1 MYNWQYKEWPNF
13 IYRLEEVQS
22 IAIAFAQEMGALN
35 GLLTGLNS
43 ALKQEAFVEV
53 LISEAMKTSE
63 IEGEYMSREDV
74 MSSIKKN
81 LGIQGDVV
89 VRDRRVAGVAE
100 LMTTIR
106 DSVSIE
112 LTVEVIMRWH
122 AILME
127 GFPRINAG
135 KWRTGEEPMQI
146 ISGSY
151 GKETIHYEAPPSA
164 VVPKEMEQMINWFKS
179 YEVKESEYIIAALIK
194 TAIIHLYFESIHPFE
209 DGNGRIGRALAEY
222 TLSHTLKSPVLLS
235 ISKTIEKN
243 KQVYYDNLKIAQA
256 SLDIT
261 GWINYFTKVIF
272 EAQKETRELIE
283 FTVRKAKFFDKNRDL
298 LNDRQMK
305 AINRMLEQGIEGFI
319 GGMTAKKYMSITR
332 TSKATATRDLQRLQE
347 LGIVEQLGHGRS
359 TFLKLF
365 TSGPLNIL
373 LPMKICLASLATANL
388 RTSNVFGSA
397 SENICCL

>member
-81 LGIQGDVV
+81 LGMQGDVV

-100 LMTTIR
+100 LITTIR
-106 DSVSIE
+106 DSAGIE

-122 AILME
+122 AILMA

-135 KWRTGEEPMQI
+135 KWRMGEEPMQI

-151 GKETIHYEAPPSA
+151 GKETVHYEAPPSA
-164 VVPKEMEQMINWFKS
+164 VVPKEMEQMINWFNS
-179 YEVKESEYIIAALIK
+179 YEVKESEYIIAALVK

-261 GWINYFTKVIF
+261 GWISYFTKVIF

-283 FTVRKAKFFDKNRDL
+283 FTVRKAKFFDRNRDL
-298 LNDRQMK
+298 LNDRQIK
-305 AINRMLEQGIEGFI
+305 VINRMLEQGIEGFI
-319 GGMTAKKYMSITR
+319 GGMTAKKYISITR

-359 TFLKLF
+359 VRYEL
-365 TSGPLNIL
+365 IL
-373 LPMKICLASLATANL
+373 S
-388 RTSNVFGSA
+388 
-397 SENICCL
+397 

>member
-13 IYRLEEVQS
+13 IYRLEEIQP
-22 IAIAFAQEMGALN
+22 IAVAFAQEMGAIH
-35 GLLTGLNS
+35 GLLTGLNEE
-43 ALKQEAFVEV
+43 LKQEAFVEV

-63 IEGEYMSREDV
+63 IEGEYMSREDL
-74 MSSIKKN
+74 MSSIKRN

-89 VRDRRVAGVAE
+89 VRDRRVAGIAK

-106 DSVSIE
+106 DSANIE
-112 LTVEVIMRWH
+112 LTLDVILRWH

-127 GFPRINAG
+127 GFPQVNAG
-135 KWRTGEEPMQI
+135 KWRVGEEPMQI

-151 GKETIHYEAPPSA
+151 GKETVHYEAPPSA
-164 VVPKEMEQMINWFKS
+164 VVPTEIEQMINWFKA
-179 YEVKESEYIIAALIK
+179 YAVKESEYILAALVK

-222 TLSHTLKSPVLLS
+222 TLSHTLKFPVLLS

-261 GWINYFTKVIF
+261 GWISYFTKVIF

-283 FTVRKAKFFDKNRDL
+283 FTVRKAKFFDRNRDL

-305 AINRMLEQGIEGFI
+305 VINRMLEQGIEGFI
-319 GGMTAKKYMSITR
+319 GGMTAKKYISITR

-359 TFLKLF
+359 VRYEL
-365 TSGPLNIL
+365 IL
-373 LPMKICLASLATANL
+373 S
-388 RTSNVFGSA
+388 
-397 SENICCL
+397 